1 MWWME
6 TIVCSSKKGT
16 DARLRR
22 MLKARQ
28 EFKRRQKGCVGA
40 WMGQGPQDASMLL
53 VQSVFESQ
61 EDWKQISTLIQ
72 TTFDSKDGGV
82 EPLLLGPPLVGIF
95 ELEPSELQ
103 TLNFPDM
110 D

>member
-28 EFKRRQKGCVGA
+28 EFKRRQKGCIGA

-61 EDWKQISTLIQ
+61 EDWKQISALIQ

-82 EPLLLGPPLVGIF
+82 EALLLGPPLVGIF